1 MRFHVAE
8 LLCNTENEPLQLEL
22 GIILLDQ
29 RARCGDISG
38 NGLFGE
44 DVFSGGEAAADYGGL
59 DGDGEDNYDGV
70 DVGAGEEGRE
80 VGGGGPVVGVEGD
93 VGIGF

>member
-8 LLCNTENEPLQLEL
+8 LLCNTKHEPFWLEF

-29 RARCGDISG
+29 RTRRGNVSG

-59 DGDGEDNYDGV
+59 DGDGEDDYDGV
-70 DVGAGEEGRE
+70 DVGAGEEGGK
-80 VGGGGPVVGVEGD
+80 VGGRGAVVGVEGD
-93 VGIGF
+93 VGVGF